1 MEDVSRESNNNNN
14 NAGETELAT
23 WKKSVRPNKADYKE
37 FCDEALWVRSKE
49 QFTTTLES
57 HSLSHL
63 IDEKHKPTDKDLD
76 AAQRGWLYSVLQT
89 IFKAPMAKT
98 IVTRH
103 LSDKD
108 TRLIWKEICAHYDSS
123 MTSVL
128 RAQLLS
134 SYLTSTRLHTL
145 QWRGTQSNFILHW
158 MEQARIYNKISD
170 TEFTETQLVTFL
182 NACLSGTPNLSQVLT
197 LHRTAQK
204 AAGITA
210 SPIGISEYVA
220 LLLDQAQVHDA
231 GNTNTTNPRAQR
243 SVNSHEFLFKENDPP
258 NDSGIYKVFN
268 TEIHDDETPIE
279 YLINRTKQGPRR
291 PRVDFDTWKSL
302 SKEDQVAWDTVSD
315 KGKTTIMTYVAKN
328 ASKFTGILKNGDK
341 KTRFASDVS
350 KPRQAYSHEQ
360 TQDSTPSTELN
371 QTPNDGATI

>member
-1 MEDVSRESNNNNN
+1 
-14 NAGETELAT
+14 
-23 WKKSVRPNKADYKE
+23 
-37 FCDEALWVRSKE
+37 
-49 QFTTTLES
+49 
-57 HSLSHL
+57 
-63 IDEKHKPTDKDLD
+63 
-76 AAQRGWLYSVLQT
+76 
-89 IFKAPMAKT
+89 
-98 IVTRH
+98 
-103 LSDKD
+103 
-108 TRLIWKEICAHYDSS
+108 
-123 MTSVL
+123 
-128 RAQLLS
+128 
-134 SYLTSTRLHTL
+134 
-145 QWRGTQSNFILHW
+145 